1 MITIESYK
9 NIIIVSIN
17 KDKIDNFWELL
28 ENAKNKSFS
37 SNNGKIL
44 QFIYNDISKV
54 IIRDNNIII
63 FINSINFNTI
73 RNIFKDYLNS
83 KRIFPLDISLEQLG
97 FIIEPEEV
105 KDIVF
110 ECGEF
115 DEELFSEACVQ
126 QLPYKENFRCP
137 FKYQGQYYDPEIELC
152 YNRFRYYQP
161 ETGRYISEDPIKL
174 LGGFNVFAYVSDTN
188 AWVDLLGLNEN
199 SYSKDKRYTPDQQAL
214 VDLINEQLMINQ
226 PMTKKNKKRLTNEQA
241 DMALELA
248 QEVNTNV
255 PMPYKVLDHRFSNSN
270 NEGHYKDEGS
280 NGHIHIGRAG
290 KGHISVNNRLD
301 DD

>member
-1 MITIESYK
+1 MIMITIESFK

-115 DEELFSEACVQ
+115 DEELFSEACV
-126 QLPYKENFRCP
+126 
-137 FKYQGQYYDPEIELC
+137 
-152 YNRFRYYQP
+152 
-161 ETGRYISEDPIKL
+161 
-174 LGGFNVFAYVSDTN
+174 
-188 AWVDLLGLNEN
+188 
-199 SYSKDKRYTPDQQAL
+199 
-214 VDLINEQLMINQ
+214 
-226 PMTKKNKKRLTNEQA
+226 
-241 DMALELA
+241 
-248 QEVNTNV
+248 
-255 PMPYKVLDHRFSNSN
+255 
-270 NEGHYKDEGS
+270 
-280 NGHIHIGRAG
+280 
-290 KGHISVNNRLD
+290 
-301 DD
+301 